1 MRVDVV
7 EEAPVILVLPDGLL
21 LRVVAEVVAELHQKP
36 RRAEQLR
43 LLLVLIDE
51 QRRSILVRI
60 LYTNIHVQYT
70 VQSFSNTVYTVQVF
84 RIAYTVECR
93 EYEYHLLRGDGKF
106 TEQKTVLYTV
116 Q

>member
-60 LYTNIHVQYT
+60 LYTNIYCT
-70 VQSFSNTVYTVQVF
+70 KFFEYCIYCTSFSN
-84 RIAYTVECR
+84 RIYCR
-93 EYEYHLLRGDGKF
+93 
-106 TEQKTVLYTV
+106 V
-116 Q
+116 